1 MFATYTVIE
10 YMSTQK
16 GGNGGVI
23 VNIASM
29 AGIDF
34 NNNVAKFHLLPIA
47 FAPIPGNEPYSA
59 SKAGLL
65 AFTRSMAQV
74 LQA

>member
-1 MFATYTVIE
+1 MFATYTVME

-23 VNIASM
+23 VNVASM

-34 NNNVAKFHLLPIA
+34 NNNVVKFHLPIA

-74 LQA
+74 LHA

>member
-1 MFATYTVIE
+1 MFATYTVME

-23 VNIASM
+23 VNVASM

-34 NNNVAKFHLLPIA
+34 NNNVAKFHLPTA